1 MTTYQPEVGGE
12 YRTGY
17 LKTLIKTKELH
28 KDLEKMEFLSTVLTN
43 PDLKFYATSDT
54 VQKVDRNHKVPSTQP
69 LKRLNYQSHNAVMI
83 VNTTARLHI
92 LPVAT

>member
-1 MTTYQPEVGGE
+1 MTSYQPEIGGE

-43 PDLKFYATSDT
+43 PDLKFYSVTSNT
-54 VQKVDRNHKVPSTQP
+54 VQEVDRNYKIVPS
-69 LKRLNYQSHNAVMI
+69 LRKYK
-83 VNTTARLHI
+83 
-92 LPVAT
+92 

>member
-43 PDLKFYATSDT
+43 PDLKFFARTSDS
-54 VQKVDRNHKVPSTQP
+54 VQKIDRNYKVVPK
-69 LKRLNYQSHNAVMI
+69 LRKYK
-83 VNTTARLHI
+83 
-92 LPVAT
+92 

>member
-28 KDLEKMEFLSTVLTN
+28 KDLEKMEFLSNVLTN
-43 PDLKFYATSDT
+43 PDLKFYAVTSDT
-54 VQKVDRNHKVPSTQP
+54 AQKVERDHKIVPKLRKP
-69 LKRLNYQSHNAVMI
+69 K
-83 VNTTARLHI
+83 
-92 LPVAT
+92 

>member
-1 MTTYQPEVGGE
+1 MTSYQPEIGGE

-43 PDLKFYATSDT
+43 PDLKFYSVTSNT
-54 VQKVDRNHKVPSTQP
+54 VQEVDRNYKIVPS
-69 LKRLNYQSHNAVMI
+69 LKKYK
-83 VNTTARLHI
+83 
-92 LPVAT
+92 

>member
-1 MTTYQPEVGGE
+1 MVIVKQKLTKTNSILKKMTTYQPEVGGE
-12 YRTGY
+12 YTTGY

-54 VQKVDRNHKVPSTQP
+54 VQKVDRNHKVVPTIR
-69 LKRLNYQSHNAVMI
+69 KFK
-83 VNTTARLHI
+83 
-92 LPVAT
+92 

>member
-1 MTTYQPEVGGE
+1 MTSYQPEIGGE

-43 PDLKFYATSDT
+43 PDLEFYALTTNT
-54 VQKVDRNHKVPSTQP
+54 VQKVNHNHKVVPS
-69 LKRLNYQSHNAVMI
+69 LRKNK
-83 VNTTARLHI
+83 
-92 LPVAT
+92 